1 MAELSGQPVLILKE
15 GSSRSRGRDA
25 QHNNIMAAKVIAE
38 AIRTSLGPKGMDK
51 MLVDSFGDVTITN
64 DGATILKEMD
74 LQHPTAKMVVEVAK
88 TQDQEVGDG
97 TTTAAILTGE
107 LLKNAEE
114 LINENI
120 HPTIIVDGY
129 RKAVEKAL
137 EIVDNISID
146 ISNNESMLYTAAK
159 VAMGS
164 KIIAEVRDLFADYAV
179 KAIKAVQEG
188 NNADLDNISVL
199 KKKGEGLEDTIF
211 VNGIVIDKEIVHA
224 GMPKRVENAK
234 IALVE
239 SAFEITKTEFDS
251 KISITQVDQM
261 QAFLDQEEK
270 TIREMVEKVA
280 EAGANV
286 VLCQK
291 GIDDLAQHFMNKKGI
306 AAVRRIKKSDM
317 EKLAKATGA
326 KIVTNIHTI
335 TADDLGYAGLVEER
349 KIGDDDYVFIENC
362 KNPKAVSVMI
372 RGGTNQLVDE
382 AERAFHD
389 ALCVV
394 RNLIRV
400 PKVVYGGGAAEIE
413 IARGLRQYADSLSG
427 REQLAVS
434 AFADAIEVIPRTLAE
449 NAGLDIIDILAELRA
464 KHDSGEISA
473 GVDVMNGKVGDM
485 KEINVYDPAIV
496 KKQALESATEAAIMI
511 LRIDDVIAAGK
522 SSGGGPPGG
531 GPEGGESDED

>member
-1 MAELSGQPVLILKE
+1 
-15 GSSRSRGRDA
+15 
-25 QHNNIMAAKVIAE
+25 MAAKVIAE

>member
-1 MAELSGQPVLILKE
+1 MSELSGQPVLILKE
-15 GSSRSRGRDA
+15 GSSRSRGKDA
-25 QHNNIMAAKVIAE
+25 QHNNIMAAKIISESV
-38 AIRTSLGPKGMDK
+38 RTSLGPKGMDK

-64 DGATILKEMD
+64 DGATILKEID
-74 LQHPTAKMVVEVAK
+74 VQHPAAKMVVEVSK

-114 LINENI
+114 LIGENI

-129 RKAVEKAL
+129 RKAVDKAIEL
-137 EIVDNISID
+137 ID
-146 ISNNESMLYTAAK
+146 DIAMDVSNNEEMLYTAAK
-159 VAMGS
+159 VSMSS
-164 KIIAEVRDLFADYAV
+164 KVVSEIRDLFADYAV
-179 KAIKAVQEG
+179 KAIRSIQDG
-188 NNADLDNISVL
+188 NNADLDDVSVL

-211 VNGIVIDKEIVHA
+211 VNGIIIDKEIVHA
-224 GMPKRVENAK
+224 GMPKRIENAK

-239 SAFEITKTEFDS
+239 SAFEISKTEFDS

-270 TIREMVEKVA
+270 TIRAMVDKVA
-280 EAGANV
+280 EVGANV

-335 TADDLGYAGLVEER
+335 TSDDLGFAGLVEER
-349 KIGDDDYVFIENC
+349 KIGDDDYIFIEEC
-362 KNPKAVSVMI
+362 ANPKAVSVMI

-413 IARGLRQYADSLSG
+413 ISKGLRQYAASLGG

-434 AFADAIEVIPRTLAE
+434 AFADAVEIIPRTLAE
-449 NAGLDIIDILAELRA
+449 NAGLDIIDILAELRS

-473 GVDVMNGKVGDM
+473 GVDVLAGKVGDM
-485 KEINVYDPAIV
+485 KAINVYDPAIV
-496 KKQALESATEAAIMI
+496 KTQAIESAAEAAIMI

-522 SSGGGPPGG
+522 SSGGPPGGPPGG
-531 GPEGGESDED
+531 GESEED

>member
-1 MAELSGQPVLILKE
+1 MSELSGQPVLILKE

-38 AIRTSLGPKGMDK
+38 SVRTSLGPRGMDK

-64 DGATILKEMD
+64 DGATILKEID
-74 LQHPTAKMVVEVAK
+74 VQHPAAKMVVEVAK

-114 LINENI
+114 LIEENI

-137 EIVDNISID
+137 EIIKKISID
-146 ISNNESMLYTAAK
+146 VSNDENMLYTAAK
-159 VAMGS
+159 VSMGS
-164 KIIAEVRDLFADYAV
+164 KVVVEVRDLFSDYAV
-179 KAIKAVQEG
+179 KAIKSVQEG
-188 NNADLDNISVL
+188 NIADLDDISVL
-199 KKKGEGLEDTIF
+199 KKKGESLEDTLFI
-211 VNGIVIDKEIVHA
+211 NGIVIDKEIVHA
-224 GMPKRVENAK
+224 GMPKRIENAK

-239 SAFEITKTEFDS
+239 SAFEISKTEFDS

-270 TIREMVEKVA
+270 TIKQMVEKIA
-280 EAGANV
+280 DAGANV

-326 KIVTNIHTI
+326 KIITNISTI
-335 TADDLGYAGLVEER
+335 TPDDLGFAGLVEER
-349 KIGDDDYVFIENC
+349 KIGDDDYIFIEDC

-394 RNLIRV
+394 RNLIRE

-413 IARGLRQYADSLSG
+413 IAKGLRQYAESLSG

-434 AFADAIEVIPRTLAE
+434 AFADAVEIIPRTLAE
-449 NAGLDIIDILAELRA
+449 NAGLDIIDILAELRS
-464 KHDSGEISA
+464 KHDSGEISM
-473 GVDVMNGKVGDM
+473 GVDVMAGCVGDM
-485 KEINVYDPAIV
+485 KSINIYDPAIV
-496 KKQALESATEAAIMI
+496 KTQAIESASEAAIMI
-511 LRIDDVIAAGK
+511 LRIDDVIASGK
-522 SSGGGPPGG
+522 SGGGGPPGG
-531 GPEGGESDED
+531 GGPGGDFDED